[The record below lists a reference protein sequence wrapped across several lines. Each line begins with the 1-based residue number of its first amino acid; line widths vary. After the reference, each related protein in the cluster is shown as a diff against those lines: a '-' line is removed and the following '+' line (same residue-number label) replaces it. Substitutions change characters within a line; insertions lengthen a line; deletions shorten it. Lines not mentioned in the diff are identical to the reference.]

1 MHDAIRL
8 EAAGIPTAVIV
19 TTVFEHEAH
28 VQREALGMVDIEPVI
43 VTHPLST
50 LSSEQLDARAT
61 EALEQVLR
69 AWGASPSTF
78 RT

>member
-19 TTVFEHEAH
+19 TTVFEHEAQ
-28 VQREALGMVDIEPVI
+28 VQREALGMLELEPVI

-50 LSSEQLDARAT
+50 LSNEQLDARAG
-61 EALEQVLR
+61 EALEQVVR
-69 AWGASPSTF
+69 AWSAFPASVGT
-78 RT
+78 